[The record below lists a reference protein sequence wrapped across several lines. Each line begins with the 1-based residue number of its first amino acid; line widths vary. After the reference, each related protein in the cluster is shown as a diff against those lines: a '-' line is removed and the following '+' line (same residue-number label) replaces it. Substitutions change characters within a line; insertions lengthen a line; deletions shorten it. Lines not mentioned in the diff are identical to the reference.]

1 MLGNS
6 LIAKRCLDL
15 IVSGLSI
22 VVLFPLGG
30 LIAVIIFLL
39 NGSPVLFTQIR
50 PGLGGRPFRL
60 IKFRTMTEEC
70 DENGQLLGD
79 EDRLSRLGIFLRET
93 SLDELPELWN
103 VFKGDM
109 SLVGPR
115 PLLMQYLALY
125 NHRQSRR
132 HEIKPG
138 LTGWAQINGR
148 NAIHWDEKLELDVWY
163 VENRSMALDLKI
175 LAITLWKVLRREGI
189 SAPGYATSDF
199 FRGSSTG
206 VMDSTKTTEN
216 KQ

>member
-1 MLGNS
+1 M
-6 LIAKRCLDL
+6 DL

-39 NGSPVLFTQIR
+39 NGSPVLYTQIR